1 MHDFAGP
8 AQQILQLGGVIK
20 GEQLRD
26 LTQQLGGWQLVG
38 KKSDFVHLKLVNT
51 ARGYE
56 LHQSLQLDSTRPWQ
70 ANYSV
75 WLSASNSGPINASLW
90 VDIGP
95 GLGEEPT
102 QGLGAAQ
109 SLYSFTEGVD
119 GVGDD
124 VTRLSVP
131 PNVTSEEYLAQP
143 DWLGLQTRYFAFLV
157 SVRRTTS
164 RNQQFPSAQ

>member
-8 AQQILQLGGVIK
+8 TQQILQLSGVIE

-26 LTQQLGGWQLVG
+26 LTQQLGGWRLVG
-38 KKSDFVHLKLVNT
+38 NTTDFVHLKLINT

-56 LHQSLQLDSTRPWQ
+56 LHQSLQLDSARPWQ

-75 WLSASNSGPINASLW
+75 WVSASNSAAIDASLW

-109 SLYSFTEGVD
+109 SLYSFTGGVV

-124 VTRLSVP
+124 ITHLSAP
-131 PNVTSEEYLAQP
+131 PNVTSAEYQAQWHSP
-143 DWLGLQTRYFAFLV
+143 N
-157 SVRRTTS
+157 SVDKFYCQNLNG
-164 RNQQFPSAQ
+164 RNANAKSQIHC